1 MKSTAKEKYLNAVK
15 NWEET
20 YGDEK
25 VTVAMYRQ
33 IALALADWEKTHGE
47 KIDAETHKQII
58 HEICGKETTE

>member
-1 MKSTAKEKYLNAVK
+1 MK